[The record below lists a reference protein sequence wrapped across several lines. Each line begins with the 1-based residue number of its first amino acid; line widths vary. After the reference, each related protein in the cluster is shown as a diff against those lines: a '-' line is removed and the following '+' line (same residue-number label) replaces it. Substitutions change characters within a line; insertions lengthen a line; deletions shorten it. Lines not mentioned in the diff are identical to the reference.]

1 MILGF
6 DPIDRNELKV
16 VLFDGIRCH
25 SPLAISFLFRVKFKN
40 SYLCL
45 LGTKW
50 MKSTTEVIRSKWIT
64 LEHRGVAFPPEY
76 SPRGISILIAGEKL
90 SLNQEQEELVYAWAK
105 KKDTHYIRDPI
116 FQSNFLTDF
125 KKLLPQKF
133 LDVSS
138 ISDFDF
144 SEAFVLVEQE
154 KRIKE
159 AEMERIRNLPK
170 DEKKKIRLAKKSELD
185 RLKGLYG
192 KALVDGI
199 EVDVANWL
207 VEPPG
212 LFMGRGQHPLRGRWK
227 PRITPIDII
236 LNLGEDAPA
245 PEGNWKGIVH
255 DHTSTWLATW
265 IERLTDK
272 RKYVWLHDSSSLRQN
287 SDKEKYDKANKL
299 EKHISRV
306 QREIISRML
315 KSKDLNQR
323 KISTVCYLIFKLAMR
338 VGDEKDPEEADT
350 VGASTLRVEHITFKE
365 NDSGKYIEFN
375 FLGKDSVPWQKT
387 IKVESADTMGL
398 YNNIKM
404 LTKGKNRNSQIFD
417 GITSSKV
424 NAFLRSIDNKNLPG
438 LTAKV
443 FRTYITTN
451 VVRETLANP
460 PFNRVNKNSSE
471 AEKIYAVKIA
481 NLKAAITCNHKKGI
495 DPKNPASTKALEKFK
510 DSIVKKEETIKRL
523 RSDLIEGRWKTDIQ
537 KNRIEDRIERL
548 EMQLKLQKE
557 TRDYNLGT
565 SLRNYIDPRVVVA
578 WLMHV
583 NLDWK
588 KVYTATLQRKFRW
601 VEDYSRDE
609 LTAYYPFQKQF
620 RGEEEM
626 KVVVSEETK
635 VAS

>member
-1 MILGF
+1 M
-6 DPIDRNELKV
+6 N
-16 VLFDGIRCH
+16 
-25 SPLAISFLFRVKFKN
+25 
-40 SYLCL
+40 
-45 LGTKW
+45 
-50 MKSTTEVIRSKWIT
+50 TTTGVIHSKWTT

-76 SPRGISILIAGEKL
+76 SPRGISILITGEKL

-144 SEAFVLVEQE
+144 SEPFVLVEQE

-227 PRITPIDII
+227 PRITPNDII

-265 IERLTDK
+265 IEKLTGK
-272 RKYVWLHDSSSLRQN
+272 RKYVWLHDSSSLRQD

-299 EKHISRV
+299 EKHIGRV
-306 QREIISRML
+306 QREVINRML

-323 KISTVCYLIFKLAMR
+323 KVSTVCYLIFKLAMR
-338 VGDEKDPEEADT
+338 VGDEKDPEESDT

-387 IKVESADTMGL
+387 IKIESADTVGL
-398 YNNIKM
+398 YNNLKM
-404 LTKGKNRNSQIFD
+404 LTEGKNRDSQIFD

-451 VVRETLANP
+451 VVRETLSNP
-460 PFNRVNKNSSE
+460 PFNGINKNSSE
-471 AEKIYAVKIA
+471 AEKVYAVKIA

-495 DPKNPASTKALEKFK
+495 DKNNPASVKALEKF
-510 DSIVKKEETIKRL
+510 SESVRKKQDTIKNL
-523 RSDLIEGRWKTDIQ
+523 RNELGEGRWKTAIQ
-537 KNRIEDRIERL
+537 KKRIEDRLERI

-565 SLRNYIDPRVVVA
+565 SLRNYIDPRVIAA
-578 WLMHV
+578 WLMYV
-583 NLDWK
+583 DLDWK
-588 KVYTATLQRKFRW
+588 RIYTTTLQRKFRW
-601 VEDYSRDE
+601 VQDYSKDDLR
-609 LTAYYPFQKQF
+609 LYYPVPKQS
-620 RGEEEM
+620 RKEEM
-626 KVVVSEETK
+626 KVVVTEETNL
-635 VAS
+635 AH